1 MTLAAWEIKALME
14 GDHEDVFG
22 VLGPHVV
29 ETAGAVGVAVRALL
43 PQASR
48 VRVIP
53 VLGDLAP
60 RAMDPVH
67 PAGLFEAIFP
77 DVGRPFAYRLE
88 VSNGQGAIAMV
99 EDPYRFPSTLSEFD
113 RHLLAEGT
121 HYGASDKLG
130 AHPTVLDGVAGTV
143 FAVWA
148 PDAHRVSVVG
158 DFNAWDGRRHP
169 MRRHSANGIWEIF
182 APGVEEGARY
192 KFEIRSRSG
201 EPIALKADPYA
212 FAFEQ
217 ETPRTAAIVYRLEG
231 YRWRDEDWLAARD
244 RQNPQDGPMTIYEVH
259 LGSWRRGPGGGGRL
273 FPPHGV

>member
-60 RAMDPVH
+60 RAMEPVH

-77 DVGRPFAYRLE
+77 DVRRPFAYRLE
-88 VSNGQGAIAMV
+88 VGDGQGAIAMV
-99 EDPYRFPSTLSEFD
+99 EDPYRFPSTLGEFD

-121 HYGASDKLG
+121 HYGVSDKLG
-130 AHPTVLDGVAGTV
+130 AHLTVLDSVAGTV

-148 PDAHRVSVVG
+148 PDARRVNVVG
-158 DFNAWDGRRHP
+158 DFNAWDGRRHA
-169 MRRHSANGIWEIF
+169 MRRHPANGIWEIF
-182 APGVEEGARY
+182 VPAVEPGARY
-192 KFEIRSRSG
+192 KFEIRSQSG
-201 EPIALKADPYA
+201 APIALKADPYA
-212 FAFEQ
+212 FAFEP
-217 ETPRTAAIVYRLEG
+217 EAPRTAAVVYRLEDH
-231 YRWRDEDWLAARD
+231 RWRGGEW
-244 RQNPQDGPMTIYEVH
+244 PPG
-259 LGSWRRGPGGGGRL
+259 RGPAKPPGRAA
-273 FPPHGV
+273 